1 MNPKKMI
8 ENLIDE
14 IKKDGKLGEQ
24 FEKDP
29 VKVIE
34 NVIGKDL
41 PDEIVEKIIDGVNA
55 KISMEKVGDAL
66 DMLDGALE
74 KVDLDKIDLK
84 KAGDVLDKAGDVAK
98 ALKKF
103 F

>member
-1 MNPKKMI
+1 
-8 ENLIDE
+8 
-14 IKKDGKLGEQ
+14 
-24 FEKDP
+24 
-29 VKVIE
+29 
-34 NVIGKDL
+34 
-41 PDEIVEKIIDGVNA
+41 
-55 KISMEKVGDAL
+55 MEKVGDTL

-74 KVDLDKIDLK
+74 KVDLK